1 MSDFHDDSES
11 LGPPLLLLGL
21 IAAGIFLLLRK
32 PRRRGAGMP
41 VTALVPALPLRA
53 ARVRTHKPDPI
64 DTALLKKHLQEI
76 ARQEALIPPTRLCRA
91 LRQRGVPLTSEQH
104 MARELRGLDLRSEV
118 RTVSGRTERRWYDLS
133 AFISH
138 D

>member
-1 MSDFHDDSES
+1 MSNVHDDSEN
-11 LGPPLLLLGL
+11 LGPLVSLLGL
-21 IAAGIFLLLRK
+21 IVVGILLLVG
-32 PRRRGAGMP
+32 RRRGAGMP
-41 VTALVPALPLRA
+41 VTALVPGLPLRA

-64 DTALLKKHLQEI
+64 DAALLEKHLQEL
-76 ARQEALIPPTRLCRA
+76 AWQEALIPPTRLCRA
-91 LRQRGVPLTSEQH
+91 LRQRGLPLTSEQQ
-104 MARELRGLDLRSEV
+104 MARELRSLGLRSEV